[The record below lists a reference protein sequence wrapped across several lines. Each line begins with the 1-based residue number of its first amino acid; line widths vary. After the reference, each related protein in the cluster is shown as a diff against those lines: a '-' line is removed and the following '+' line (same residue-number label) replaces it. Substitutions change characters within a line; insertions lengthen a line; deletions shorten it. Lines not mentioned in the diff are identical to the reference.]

1 MKRTNVILDEKL
13 LEEAT
18 KLSGER
24 TYSATINAALKELI
38 RTLKVR
44 EGLKLMSG
52 SGWWEG
58 DLAEM
63 RGDKPRMSDE
73 EWWPAVEKKL
83 SEIRDSP
90 SAPRLKSHP
99 RKRRRASR

>member
-1 MKRTNVILDEKL
+1 MRRTNVILDEKL

-44 EGLKLMSG
+44 EGLKMMSG

-58 DLAEM
+58 DLKEM
-63 RGDKPRMSDE
+63 RKGRHFEVDEDSWLVRDAPTAKPGKRS
-73 EWWPAVEKKL
+73 
-83 SEIRDSP
+83 
-90 SAPRLKSHP
+90 
-99 RKRRRASR
+99 KRRRRGPR

>member
-1 MKRTNVILDEKL
+1 MKRTNVILDEAVLK
-13 LEEAT
+13 EAT

-24 TYSATINAALKELI
+24 TYSATINAALKEMI
-38 RTLKVR
+38 RTLKIR
-44 EGLKLMSG
+44 EGLKMMSG

-58 DLAEM
+58 DLSEM
-63 RGDKPRMSDE
+63 RGDKPRMSDD

-90 SAPRLKSHP
+90 AAPRLKRPS
-99 RKRRRASR
+99 RKRRNGSR